1 MNTKNNERALSLAVY
16 LVVLAVAVTVFG
28 ALLEQAVPSVNRI
41 QRDLLQAQERW
52 HAEVQLGWKSQGV
65 NSCVE
70 YVAGSELPVDVECN
84 TLALRVIPAVVIG
97 GLLIASA
104 TIAAI
109 VVTIAAAI
117 LYGIAIIAAIFLTQH
132 FPSIS

>member
-1 MNTKNNERALSLAVY
+1 MNIERQLQVAVY
-16 LVVLAVAVTVFG
+16 LVVIAVAISVFG
-28 ALLEQAVPSVNRI
+28 ALLTSAVQPVNRI
-41 QRDLLQAQERW
+41 QRDLLVAQDNW
-52 HAEVQLGWKSQGV
+52 HNEVQLGWKAVGIDT
-65 NSCVE
+65 CVE
-70 YVAGSELPVDVECN
+70 YVAGSALPVDVEC
-84 TLALRVIPAVVIG
+84 TTVATTIIPIVVIG